1 MTKVKNSATPRIQP
15 SLKKAEIRAELARAI
30 SNIKSIIIS
39 IFIDI
44 QGLNLST
51 ENNEQYITDFQND
64 SERNSAI
71 NKIKTYLEKLQGNN
85 DQLNYTNFIDIQ
97 GLNLSTENNEQYITD
112 FQNDSE
118 RNSAINKIK
127 TYLEKLQGD
136 NDQLNYTKQCL
147 AIINDIEQI
156 LRVPARANLNEIS
169 DLHEGV
175 DKLWAE
181 FKNENNNSG
190 K

>member
-39 IFIDI
+39 I
-44 QGLNLST
+44 
-51 ENNEQYITDFQND
+51 
-64 SERNSAI
+64 
-71 NKIKTYLEKLQGNN
+71 
-85 DQLNYTNFIDIQ
+85 FIDIQ